1 VGSAPL
7 LLRLFAPALAGVVTA
22 MLMAP
27 STAPAIT
34 RTIDYGQ
41 PGPAQ
46 MRAVRGWWNP
56 NGGTLRMPARH
67 VSRTSTSPET
77 QTICTVFT
85 LYRFTSEYYEE
96 PWAFEDSSRSC
107 ATAGPGQRAHFPTWR
122 YPALAYSSYNLN
134 VSITWRVRGGAP
146 LASALYDYDAVADY
160 RCQTKNCSSALR
172 YAGVASIRFE
182 S

>member
-1 VGSAPL
+1 MGSAPL
-7 LLRLFAPALAGVVTA
+7 LQRLFAPALAGVVTA
-22 MLMAP
+22 MLMVP
-27 STAPAIT
+27 STALAIT
-34 RTIDYGQ
+34 RTIEYGR

-56 NGGTLRMPARH
+56 NGGKLRMPARD
-67 VSRTSTSPET
+67 VSRTSMSPET
-77 QTICTVFT
+77 QTICTEFT
-85 LYRFTSEYYEE
+85 LFRFTSEYYDE

-122 YPALAYSSYNLN
+122 YSALAYSSYNLN
-134 VSITWRVRGGAP
+134 VTITWRVRGGAP
-146 LASALYDYDAVADY
+146 LAGALYDYDAVVDY

-172 YAGVASIRFE
+172 QRGVASIRFE